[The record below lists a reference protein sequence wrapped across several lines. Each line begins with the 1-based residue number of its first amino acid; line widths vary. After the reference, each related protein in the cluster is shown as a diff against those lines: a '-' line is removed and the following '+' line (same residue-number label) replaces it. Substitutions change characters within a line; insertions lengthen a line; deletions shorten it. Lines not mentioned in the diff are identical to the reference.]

1 MSHLGEA
8 LVGWLIWMGMVF
20 GGVGVLL
27 FVLSAIRSV
36 ALLIQHA
43 RRAGLEA
50 EPTPSQESHRPV
62 SN

>member
-50 EPTPSQESHRPV
+50 ELKASEEPQKTQI
-62 SN
+62 